1 MAERASR
8 HVLRGQQAWGPAA
21 VTQCKSWGR
30 GGLYICP
37 RAQLTW
43 GPSPAPR
50 ARGPCS
56 HSVVS
61 LPLSPA
67 GPSLG
72 TPTPTS
78 GAATPQGV
86 PHVLP
91 GAGLCQC
98 PFCPLPSPAPRVPFP
113 LSFLSLLNQ
122 SCSWQGPP
130 GLWGAP
136 QHPQSSA
143 HFWAS
148 SVSTLCLCLDT
159 CPPRSGGLL
168 PPCAPRALPPAPLLT
183 VPKAAVLS
191 CVTTLITSIPRG
203 PQACPLP
210 ENRDPCLLC
219 SPVLKA
225 SAWPLRVAHKCPIIL
240 WGQGTPSASAWGQWR
255 LWGPRC
261 TRPSGEHS

>member
-98 PFCPLPSPAPRVPFP
+98 PLCPLPSPAPRVPFP

-130 GLWGAP
+130 GLWGSP
-136 QHPQSSA
+136 
-143 HFWAS
+143 
-148 SVSTLCLCLDT
+148 STH
-159 CPPRSGGLL
+159 S
-168 PPCAPRALPPAPLLT
+168 PLLT
-183 VPKAAVLS
+183 SGPPQSPPCVCAWTLVPHG
-191 CVTTLITSIPRG
+191 RG
-203 PQACPLP
+203 GCFLPVPPVHCPLP
-210 ENRDPCLLC
+210 L
-219 SPVLKA
+219 S
-225 SAWPLRVAHKCPIIL
+225 
-240 WGQGTPSASAWGQWR
+240 
-255 LWGPRC
+255 
-261 TRPSGEHS
+261 